1 MKTKAFLMVCLLLGI
16 GLTQLSAQ
24 NGTDVGRDIYYN
36 YWGPVWSSNGDQID
50 VLRGD
55 VAEHFV
61 NHFVNGVYV
70 TFITTFYGEVKS
82 VGFYKD
88 GVKIGGTGEVFTIKD
103 QFKSDLTST
112 TNIGGGH
119 VHAKG
124 DQGSDYMIFYE
135 YKYDWSVD
143 PPEETIT
150 FVKAVSFG
158 SKK

>member
-1 MKTKAFLMVCLLLGI
+1 MKTKTFFMLCLLLGI

-24 NGTDVGRDIYYN
+24 NGNEVGRDIYLN
-36 YWGPVWSSNGDQID
+36 YWTPVWTSNGDQID
-50 VLRGD
+50 VLAGD
-55 VAEHFV
+55 VTDHFV
-61 NHFVNGVYV
+61 HHFQHGVLV
-70 TFITTFYGEVKS
+70 SFKSTFYGEVKS

-119 VHAKG
+119 CHAKG
-124 DQGSDYMIFYE
+124 NQGSDYMIFYE

-143 PPEETIT
+143 PPEETNT
-150 FVKAVSFG
+150 LVKVVSPG
-158 SKK
+158 NK

>member
-1 MKTKAFLMVCLLLGI
+1 MKTKTFFFICLLLGI
-16 GLTQLSAQ
+16 GLIQLSAQ
-24 NGTDVGRDIYYN
+24 NGNEVGRDIYFN
-36 YWGPVWSSNGDQID
+36 YWTPVWSSNGDQID
-50 VLRGD
+50 VLTGD
-55 VAEHFV
+55 IPVHFV
-61 NHFVNGVYV
+61 NHYLHGVLV
-70 TFITTFYGEVKS
+70 TFNSTFSGEVIS

-119 VHAKG
+119 IHAKG
-124 DQGSDYMIFYE
+124 DQGSDYIIFYE

-150 FVKAVSFG
+150 FVKAVSPG